1 MRRRTS
7 ASISWLETDT
17 SNAGSLHGGRRRTQS
32 GLSHSWERP
41 TSISP
46 APRAQT
52 ISVALASNETMR
64 TRVIVVC
71 LAVVVHKRRKKD
83 SKEVSL
89 PPVPNWEWEHW
100 FPAGP
105 ESSQRLLSQR

>member
-17 SNAGSLHGGRRRTQS
+17 SNAGPLHGGRRRTQS
-32 GLSHSWERP
+32 GLSHSCDRP

-52 ISVALASNETMR
+52 TSVALANNETIR
-64 TRVIVVC
+64 TLVIVVRLGLIVVGGSYN
-71 LAVVVHKRRKKD
+71 LADSTGRRMTQKTKRTFVR
-83 SKEVSL
+83 S
-89 PPVPNWEWEHW
+89 
-100 FPAGP
+100 
-105 ESSQRLLSQR
+105 

>member
-32 GLSHSWERP
+32 GLSHSCDRP

-64 TRVIVVC
+64 TLVIVVR
-71 LAVVVHKRRKKD
+71 LAGLRSAGLTQVGA
-83 SKEVSL
+83 L
-89 PPVPNWEWEHW
+89 VPCG
-100 FPAGP
+100 A
-105 ESSQRLLSQR
+105 